1 MFLSQCLKKL
11 SADTRLL
18 TITQFVVLHASRETA
33 GSWLFVHLPE
43 HQHAQHKTLQALHLA
58 LPGLQQ
64 SSSIFRSE
72 VRCCLKVEEQAKM
85 LS

>member
-1 MFLSQCLKKL
+1 MPQK
-11 SADTRLL
+11 
-18 TITQFVVLHASRETA
+18 TQRRHQASHYNTVRSSSRETA